1 MHAFAH
7 QPHTPSC
14 SDDSAMDG
22 SVAGLFAHQ
31 QQKSLLKQQ
40 LTTPPIHLESDAL
53 NALVVDTTR
62 QIITPHSFDRDAV
75 SKQLNSLFTHF
86 SALYEQ
92 AELTAN
98 ERRQQFIH
106 QHGLVMAPNYCI
118 HTIKDTLR
126 VSRYLRAIDKAV
138 TALLDDEQG
147 QLHIAYPACGPFA
160 PLLVPL
166 LSYYQSQ
173 GIDGR
178 RLRVTFIDIQPGAIK
193 ALHHLLAQL
202 GLQEYVHQLYC
213 GDACQY
219 NAPMLFDLV
228 VVEAMQHGFSR
239 EGHLAIARHFAK
251 QLSHTGYLI
260 PERIDIHAMLNVA
273 QREYVEQ
280 WQLHGLTPQE
290 QHQLQAEVA
299 SERTELGQIMS
310 LTADSLKAMAPQQ
323 INEQQQL
330 IEGATLRIP
339 HLPDKADKQ
348 TLSLYTDISLF
359 AGETL
364 NLYESGITHPLPD
377 LSVCINFEPQ
387 DRHPDDTVAQSG
399 DELKFYYCLNGLPG
413 FLVTKVHHHD

>member
-1 MHAFAH
+1 
-7 QPHTPSC
+7 
-14 SDDSAMDG
+14 
-22 SVAGLFAHQ
+22 
-31 QQKSLLKQQ
+31 
-40 LTTPPIHLESDAL
+40 
-53 NALVVDTTR
+53 
-62 QIITPHSFDRDAV
+62 
-75 SKQLNSLFTHF
+75 
-86 SALYEQ
+86 
-92 AELTAN
+92 
-98 ERRQQFIH
+98 
-106 QHGLVMAPNYCI
+106 
-118 HTIKDTLR
+118 
-126 VSRYLRAIDKAV
+126 
-138 TALLDDEQG
+138 
-147 QLHIAYPACGPFA
+147 
-160 PLLVPL
+160 
-166 LSYYQSQ
+166 
-173 GIDGR
+173 
-178 RLRVTFIDIQPGAIK
+178 
-193 ALHHLLAQL
+193 
-202 GLQEYVHQLYC
+202 
-213 GDACQY
+213 
-219 NAPMLFDLV
+219 
-228 VVEAMQHGFSR
+228 
-239 EGHLAIARHFAK
+239 
-251 QLSHTGYLI
+251 
-260 PERIDIHAMLNVA
+260 MLNVA

-280 WQLHGLTPQE
+280 WQQRDLTPQE